1 MSKSDDGRN
10 ISMLIAGFGLGAL
23 VGTVIG
29 LLIAPKAGRE
39 LRADIADY
47 SRDYYDKAKE
57 FGKEAYDRGKDKAR
71 QAYEASKER
80 AREYSARVG
89 EKLTEAKDH
98 LGETAGR
105 ITQSIKTGID
115 AAKKAQTEG
124 SEEA

>member
-1 MSKSDDGRN
+1 MSKNDDGRN

-57 FGKEAYDRGKDKAR
+57 FSKDAYDKGKDKAR
-71 QAYEASKER
+71 QAYEAGKER

-89 EKLTEAKDH
+89 EKLTEAKEH

-105 ITQSIKTGID
+105 ITESIKTGID
-115 AAKKAQTEG
+115 AAKKSHAEG
-124 SEEA
+124 TEEA